1 MKNKLK
7 GYLKNLESRVKV
19 EVKREKKRK
28 KKFIGVKLEV
38 KMPHTLSWEEEIVK
52 TIPTTPKKSIIDR

>member
-28 KKFIGVKLEV
+28 KKVHRHQTRGQNATHI
-38 KMPHTLSWEEEIVK
+38 IVRGRDCQNDSNY
-52 TIPTTPKKSIIDR
+52 TKKVHH